1 MDTGQP
7 IDADEFE
14 LLVEE
19 AVVSLPHDFRRR
31 MENVEVLVQQEPVA
45 DQLRGARVPAGH
57 TLLGL
62 YQGVPLTSR
71 SGMPPLFPDRIT
83 LFRGPILRA
92 CRTPEEAREQIRRT
106 VIHEIAHFFGI
117 SDDRLRELDA
127 Y

>member
-1 MDTGQP
+1 MHNT
-7 IDADEFE
+7 INEDEFE

-19 AVVSLPHDFRRR
+19 ALATLPHDFRRR
-31 MENVEVLVQQEPVA
+31 MENVEVLVHGEARA

-62 YQGVPLTSR
+62 YQGVPLTVR
-71 SGMPPLFPDRIT
+71 SSTPPLFPDRIT

>member
-1 MDTGQP
+1 MHHHHT
-7 IDADEFE
+7 IDADEFD

-19 AVVSLPHDFRRR
+19 ALATLPHDFRRR
-31 MENVEVLVQQEPVA
+31 MENVEVLVQEEPHGE
-45 DQLRGARVPAGH
+45 QLRGARVPAGH

-62 YQGVPLTSR
+62 YQGVPLTLR
-71 SGMPPLFPDRIT
+71 AGTPPLFPDRIT